1 MENRGTMTTYD
12 TQENFN
18 RILLYKPQKD
28 LTYIRKL
35 SMSYG
40 YYVALACVDK
50 NNKVTH
56 VGVSNSFQIIPFHKL
71 NTHDRNILG
80 SERCLKLEADDL
92 MSVYRIKKYIKLN
105 KPYKLLKD
113 CRGMRFT
120 LPEENYQIKKE
131 IINTLHAPD
140 KGVVNMDDNGSY
152 EDIYNE
158 YVELDIE
165 NINLDDDEIIIEEL
179 DNFNKTGATGQ
190 TKLL

>member
-12 TQENFN
+12 TEENFN

-56 VGVSNSFQIIPFHKL
+56 VGVSNSFQIIPFNKL

-140 KGVVNMDDNGSY
+140 NGVVNMDDNGSY

-165 NINLDDDEIIIEEL
+165 NINLDDEIIIEEL

>member
-1 MENRGTMTTYD
+1 MTTYD

-18 RILLYKPQKD
+18 RILLYKPQQD

-56 VGVSNSFQIIPFHKL
+56 VGVSNSFQIIPFNKL

-140 KGVVNMDDNGSY
+140 NGVVNMDDNGSY

-165 NINLDDDEIIIEEL
+165 NINLEDDEIIIEEL